1 MRITAVLLSVLILS
15 AALPAQDPTP
25 TASPEGTAAESQA
38 DQDKYE
44 FQAAV
49 KLSDPAERSNALVAF
64 AEKYPESELVAQAR
78 EYATAARA
86 EMAAKAIEAGDNE
99 EGVRLFRLAVSEA
112 PEPVSDKLYTGV
124 LLQIPN
130 NLFFSGLREA
140 SFELASMIEKKV
152 GSDAKKLLGLAT
164 FHLAVENSA
173 DSRRL
178 AEMAIELE
186 PELPTAY
193 QTLGLAHRLGFEL
206 EASEAAY
213 VKALELDPE
222 SNVSR
227 RSLAEIKRALGKPE
241 EAIALYDA
249 VIASEPSDSNAG
261 TGRTLALFDAGRVS
275 EAESSLE
282 TLLSVSPKNM
292 VLLAGAA
299 YWYAA
304 NGDSQKAVEYANRA
318 LAVEPRYTWSYIA
331 LAKGLMAAGR
341 PLEAERVLLSALRF
355 GSFPTLYY
363 QIAAARLKAG
373 FYREAAEA
381 IANSFSVVDG
391 RVKTRLGGRVERTA
405 DSLNELISPERQ
417 ASIFQPRSADD
428 ASVAEALKKLLRFST
443 AVAAG
448 TSPDIVSEA
457 ADSFVAGADPMRTH
471 RLIFAATLLIEKE
484 IALQKASELVRG
496 AVGTVEDSLAIELP
510 EAAVL
515 ADEMYASRRVAMTQG
530 STIVVPEVPKQTL
543 ERILRGRIEELEGW
557 AAYKQ
562 GNNDEALVH
571 LKRAASI
578 VPADSAWYR
587 SVYWRLGIVFE
598 TMNRD
603 KEALE
608 NYLVSYR
615 SGEQT
620 EERKAVI
627 EKVYVRLNGDKEGLD
642 QQLSG
647 ETVRTEAA
655 SMFLKQPEE
664 TKKNEDAPVSVPET
678 NPEEGDD
685 LQVSIDEQNIDAKPK
700 DEPAREVSDSAVSST
715 PAVNPLPEDVERANR
730 EAMEAI
736 DLNAP
741 LKPVE
746 RPSGSSDAP
755 KETKSGSDKPP
766 SEVTGGSGDLAGK
779 RSRPRIVPESPDRP
793 SENTGTSEPK
803 CTVVLSQ
810 DSVSIAAGGSTGV
823 LAGLEGVTGA
833 FRLRAISSSPD
844 DVNVVVD
851 RTLEALVGRAM
862 FLISSVSRKPGVFSV
877 TFESSCGTRDLQV
890 TVR

>member
-1 MRITAVLLSVLILS
+1 M
-15 AALPAQDPTP
+15 AQP
-25 TASPEGTAAESQA
+25 
-38 DQDKYE
+38 DQDKYD

-49 KLSDPAERSNALVAF
+49 KLTDPSERSNALVAF
-64 AEKYPESELVAQAR
+64 TERYPESELVAQAR

-86 EMAAKAIEAGDNE
+86 EMAAKAIEAGEND

-152 GSDAKKLLGLAT
+152 GTDAKKLLGLAT

-173 DSRRL
+173 DSTRL
-178 AEMAIELE
+178 AERAIGLE
-186 PELPTAY
+186 PELPAGY
-193 QTLGLAHRLGFEL
+193 QTLGLAQRLGFNL

-213 VKALELDPE
+213 TKALELDPE

-304 NGDSQKAVEYANRA
+304 NGDSQKAISYANRA

-331 LAKGLMAAGR
+331 LARGLMAADR

-355 GSFPTLYY
+355 GNFPTLEY
-363 QIAAARLKAG
+363 QIAAARHKAG

-391 RVKTRLGGRVERTA
+391 KVRTRLGGRVERTA
-405 DSLNELISPERQ
+405 DSLTDLISPERQ

-428 ASVAEALKKLLRFST
+428 DASAEALKKLLQFST
-443 AVAAG
+443 VLEAG
-448 TSPDIVSEA
+448 NSAEVVSNA
-457 ADSFVAGADPMRTH
+457 ADNFVEGADPMRTH
-471 RLIFAATLLIEKE
+471 RLIFAATRLIENE
-484 IALQKASELVRG
+484 VALQKASELVRE
-496 AVGTVEDSLAIELP
+496 AVGTVEDSLEISLP

-530 STIVVPEVPKQTL
+530 STVVVPEVPKPTL
-543 ERILRGRIEELEGW
+543 ERILRGRIEELDGW

-587 SVYWRLGIVFE
+587 SVYWRLGTVLE
-598 TMNRD
+598 TMERD

-608 NYLVSYR
+608 NYLISYR

-620 EERKAVI
+620 EARKAVI

-642 QQLSG
+642 QQLKG

-664 TKKNEDAPVSVPET
+664 TKKNDDAPAAVPET
-678 NPEEGDD
+678 NPGNDD
-685 LQVSIDEQNIDAKPK
+685 ELEARTDDRNGEVKPN
-700 DEPAREVSDSAVSST
+700 DEPRQEVADANASST
-715 PAVNPLPEDVERANR
+715 PAANALPEDVERANR
-730 EAMEAI
+730 EAMEAV
-736 DLNAP
+736 DLDTP

-746 RPSGSSDAP
+746 RPSEQSDTPIDA
-755 KETKSGSDKPP
+755 TSGSETPP
-766 SEVTGGSGDLAGK
+766 SEVNSGSGDPAAK
-779 RSRPRIVPESPDRP
+779 RRSRPRIVPESPERL
-793 SENTGTSEPK
+793 SQNTEDSAAK

-833 FRLRAISSSPD
+833 FRLRAVSSSPD
-844 DVNVVVD
+844 DLSVEVD
-851 RTLEALVGRAM
+851 RTLEPLVGRAM
-862 FLISSVSRKPGVFSV
+862 FLISSISRKPGVFSV
-877 TFESSCGTRDLQV
+877 TFESSCGQRDLQV